1 MTAATDCLR
10 GLRGP
15 TTQQQATALADMGA
29 GLHAQLETLA
39 RDPAPWACEQM
50 AVNLEGAR
58 RAVLRLR
65 ESLLTELPPEAA

>member
-1 MTAATDCLR
+1 MTAALQQLR
-10 GLRGP
+10 SLYGP
-15 TTQQQATALADMGA
+15 TPQQQASALPDMAA
-29 GLHAQLETLA
+29 GLVAQLETLA
-39 RDPAPWACEQM
+39 RDPSPWACEQM